1 MSTTVRRLADRKAIV
16 TGAGRG
22 IGQAMAV
29 RFAQEGARVAVVD
42 IDRGSAEATAGL
54 IRDGG
59 GDATALTADL
69 TRIDRIEA
77 MIEEAVSFLGRL
89 DILVNNAGRV
99 EIKPFLDV
107 TETEWDQVMDLNL
120 KGTYFCMQAGARQMI
135 RQGGGGRIINM
146 SSISGRHGRAD
157 SSVYAASKMAIISIT
172 QSAAL
177 AFADRGILV
186 NALCPGVVATPMW
199 DHIDEDR
206 ARLFGYERGTARAR
220 LVEKIP
226 LKRVSEPEEIAAA
239 AVFVASDENTLITGQ
254 AINVDGGMEMN

>member
-1 MSTTVRRLADRKAIV
+1 MSKSERRLADKTAIV

-29 RFAQEGARVAVVD
+29 RFAQEGARVAAVD
-42 IDRGSAEATAGL
+42 IDLESAEATAGL

-59 GDATALTADL
+59 GEAVALAADL
-69 TRIDRIEA
+69 TRTDRIEP
-77 MIEEAVSFLGRL
+77 MIEEAVSFLDRL

-107 TETEWDQVMDLNL
+107 TETEWDQIMDLNL
-120 KGTYFCMQAGARQMI
+120 KGAYFCMQAGARQMI

-177 AFADRGILV
+177 ALAERGILV

>member
-1 MSTTVRRLADRKAIV
+1 MSEKGRLAGKKAVV

-22 IGQAMAV
+22 IGQAIAL
-29 RFAQEGARVAVVD
+29 RLAQEGAHVAAVD
-42 IDRGSAEATAGL
+42 IDRDSAEATAGL

-59 GDATALTADL
+59 GAAAALTVDL
-69 TRIDRIEA
+69 VRVDLIEPL
-77 MIEEAVSFLGRL
+77 IEEAVSTLGRL
-89 DILVNNAGRV
+89 DILINNAGRV

-107 TETEWDQVMDLNL
+107 TETEWDQIMDLNL
-120 KGTYFCMQAGARQMI
+120 KGTYFCMQAGARRMI
-135 RQGGGGRIINM
+135 RQGDGGHIINM

-157 SSVYAASKMAIISIT
+157 SSAYAASKMGIISIT

-177 AFADRGILV
+177 ALADHGILV

-226 LKRVSEPEEIAAA
+226 LKRVAQTEEIAAA
-239 AVFVASDENTLITGQ
+239 AAFIASDENTLITGQ

>member
-1 MSTTVRRLADRKAIV
+1 MSEKGRLAGKKAVV

-22 IGQAMAV
+22 IGQAIAL
-29 RFAQEGARVAVVD
+29 RLAQEGAHVAAVD
-42 IDRGSAEATAGL
+42 IDRDSAEATAGL

-59 GDATALTADL
+59 SAAAALTVDL
-69 TRIDRIEA
+69 VRVDLIEP
-77 MIEEAVSFLGRL
+77 MIEEAVSTLGRL

-107 TETEWDQVMDLNL
+107 TETEWDQIMDLNL
-120 KGTYFCMQAGARQMI
+120 KGTYFCMQAGARRMI
-135 RQGGGGRIINM
+135 RQGDGGRIINM

-157 SSVYAASKMAIISIT
+157 SSAYAASKMGIISIT

-177 AFADRGILV
+177 AFADHGILV

-226 LKRVSEPEEIAAA
+226 LKRVAQTEEIAAA
-239 AVFVASDENTLITGQ
+239 AVFIASDENTLITGQ

>member
-1 MSTTVRRLADRKAIV
+1 MSTPGRLVEKRAIV
-16 TGAGRG
+16 TGAGSG
-22 IGQAMAV
+22 IGRAIAL
-29 RFAQEGARVAVVD
+29 RLAQEGAHVAAVD
-42 IDRGSAEATAGL
+42 IDRESAEATAGL

-59 GDATALTADL
+59 GTATALTVDL
-69 TRIDRIEA
+69 VRVDFIEP
-77 MIEEAVSFLGRL
+77 MIQEAVSSLGRL

-99 EIKPFLDV
+99 EIKPFLDL
-107 TETEWDQVMDLNL
+107 TETEWDQTMDLNL

-135 RQGGGGRIINM
+135 RQGDGGRIINM
-146 SSISGRHGRAD
+146 SSISGRRGRAD
-157 SSVYAASKMAIISIT
+157 SSAYAASKMGIISIT

-177 AFADRGILV
+177 ALAGHGILV
-186 NALCPGVVATPMW
+186 NALCPGIVATPMW

-226 LKRVSEPEEIAAA
+226 LKRVAQTEEIAAA
-239 AVFVASDENTLITGQ
+239 AVFIASEENTLITGQ

>member
-1 MSTTVRRLADRKAIV
+1 MSEKGRLAGKKAVV

-22 IGQAMAV
+22 IGQAIAL
-29 RFAQEGARVAVVD
+29 RLAQEGAHVAAVD
-42 IDRGSAEATAGL
+42 IDRDSAEATAGL

-59 GDATALTADL
+59 GAAEALTVDL
-69 TRIDRIEA
+69 VRVDLIEP
-77 MIEEAVSFLGRL
+77 MVEEAVSTLGRL

-107 TETEWDQVMDLNL
+107 TETEWDQIMDLNL
-120 KGTYFCMQAGARQMI
+120 KGTYFCMQAGARRMI
-135 RQGGGGRIINM
+135 RQGDGGRIINM

-157 SSVYAASKMAIISIT
+157 SSAYAASKMGIISIT

-177 AFADRGILV
+177 ALADHGILV

-226 LKRVSEPEEIAAA
+226 LKRVAQTEEIAAA
-239 AVFVASDENTLITGQ
+239 AAFIASDENTLITGQ

>member
-1 MSTTVRRLADRKAIV
+1 MSGMGRLADKRAVV

-22 IGQAMAV
+22 IGRAIALKL
-29 RFAQEGARVAVVD
+29 AQEGAHVATVD
-42 IDRGSAEATAGL
+42 IDRESAEATAGR

-59 GDATALTADL
+59 GAAAALTVDL
-69 TRIDRIEA
+69 VRVGLIEP
-77 MIEEAVSFLGRL
+77 MIQEAVSTLGRL

-107 TETEWDQVMDLNL
+107 TETEWDQIMDVNL

-135 RQGGGGRIINM
+135 RQGDGGRIINM

-157 SSVYAASKMAIISIT
+157 SSAYAASKMGIISIT

-177 AFADRGILV
+177 ALADHGILV
-186 NALCPGVVATPMW
+186 NALCPGVVDTPMW

-226 LKRVSEPEEIAAA
+226 LKRVAQTEEIAAA
-239 AVFVASDENTLITGQ
+239 AVFIASDENTLITGQ

>member
-1 MSTTVRRLADRKAIV
+1 MNTAGRLVNKCTIV

-22 IGQAMAV
+22 IGQAMAL

-42 IDRGSAEATAGL
+42 INKESAETTASL

-59 GDATALTADL
+59 GHAMALTVDL
-69 TRIDRIEA
+69 VQIDQIERL
-77 MIEEAVSFLGRL
+77 IEKSVSFLGRL

-107 TETEWDQVMDLNL
+107 TETEWDDTMDLNL
-120 KGTYFCMQAGARQMI
+120 KGAYFCMQEGARQMI
-135 RQGGGGRIINM
+135 RQGDGGRIINM
-146 SSISGRHGRAD
+146 SSISGRHGRSD

-177 AFADRGILV
+177 ALAERGILV

-206 ARLFGYERGTARAR
+206 ARLFGYERGTARNQ

-226 LKRVSEPEEIAAA
+226 LKRVAETEEIAAA
-239 AVFVASDENTLITGQ
+239 AVFLASDENTLITGQ

>member
-1 MSTTVRRLADRKAIV
+1 MSTSKRLDGKCALV

-22 IGQAMAV
+22 IGRAIAL
-29 RFAQEGARVAVVD
+29 RFAREGARVAAVD
-42 IDRGSAEATAGL
+42 IDREGAEETAGQ

-59 GDATALTADL
+59 GVATALSVDL
-69 TRIDRIEA
+69 VQIAHIEP
-77 MIEEAVSFLGRL
+77 MIAEAVSFLGRL

-107 TETEWDQVMDLNL
+107 TETEWDEVMDLNL
-120 KGTYFCMQAGARQMI
+120 KGTYFCLQAGARYMI
-135 RQGGGGRIINM
+135 RQGDGGRIINM

-177 AFADRGILV
+177 AFAERGILV
-186 NALCPGVVATPMW
+186 NALCPGVVATAMW

-226 LKRVSEPEEIAAA
+226 LKRASEPEEIATA
-239 AVFVASDENTLITGQ
+239 AVFIASDENTLITGQ
-254 AINVDGGMEMN
+254 SINVDGGMEMN

>member
-1 MSTTVRRLADRKAIV
+1 MSVSGRLAEKRAVV

-22 IGQAMAV
+22 IGQAIAL
-29 RFAQEGARVAVVD
+29 RLAQEGARVAAVD
-42 IDRGSAEATAGL
+42 IDRESGEATASL

-59 GDATALTADL
+59 GSATALTVDL
-69 TRIDRIEA
+69 VRVERIQP
-77 MIEEAVSFLGRL
+77 MIEEAVSTLGGL

-99 EIKPFLDV
+99 EIKPFLDL
-107 TETEWDQVMDLNL
+107 TEAEWDQTMDLNL

-135 RQGGGGRIINM
+135 RQGDGGRIINM
-146 SSISGRHGRAD
+146 SSIAGRHGRAD
-157 SSVYAASKMAIISIT
+157 SSAYAASKMAIISIT

-177 AFADRGILV
+177 ALAGHQILV
-186 NALCPGVVATPMW
+186 NALCPGIVATPMW

-226 LKRVSEPEEIAAA
+226 LKRVAQTEEIAAA
-239 AVFVASDENTLITGQ
+239 AVFIASDENTLITGQ

>member
-1 MSTTVRRLADRKAIV
+1 MSEKGRLAGKKAVV

-22 IGQAMAV
+22 IGQAIAL
-29 RFAQEGARVAVVD
+29 RLAQEGAHVASVD
-42 IDRGSAEATAGL
+42 IDRDSAEATAGL

-59 GDATALTADL
+59 GTAAALTVDL
-69 TRIDRIEA
+69 VRVDLIEP
-77 MIEEAVSFLGRL
+77 MIEEAVSTLGRL

-107 TETEWDQVMDLNL
+107 TETEWDQIMDLNL
-120 KGTYFCMQAGARQMI
+120 KGTYFCMQAGARRMI
-135 RQGGGGRIINM
+135 RQGDGGRIINM

-157 SSVYAASKMAIISIT
+157 SSAYAASKMGIISIT

-177 AFADRGILV
+177 AFADHGILV

-226 LKRVSEPEEIAAA
+226 LKRVAQTEEIAAA
-239 AVFVASDENTLITGQ
+239 AVFIASDENTLITGQ

>member
-1 MSTTVRRLADRKAIV
+1 MSIPGRLVEKRAIV
-16 TGAGRG
+16 TGAGSG
-22 IGQAMAV
+22 IGRAIAV
-29 RFAQEGARVAVVD
+29 RLAQEGALVAAVD
-42 IDRGSAEATAGL
+42 IDRESAEATAGL

-59 GDATALTADL
+59 GNATALTVDL
-69 TRIDRIEA
+69 VRIDLIEP
-77 MIEEAVSFLGRL
+77 MIQEAVSSLGRL

-99 EIKPFLDV
+99 EIRPFLDL
-107 TETEWDQVMDLNL
+107 TETEWDQTMDLNL

-135 RQGGGGRIINM
+135 RQGDGGRIVNM
-146 SSISGRHGRAD
+146 SSIAGRHGRAD
-157 SSVYAASKMAIISIT
+157 SSAYAASKMGIISIT

-177 AFADRGILV
+177 ALAGHGILV

-220 LVEKIP
+220 LVENIP
-226 LKRVSEPEEIAAA
+226 LKRVAQTEEIAAA
-239 AVFVASDENTLITGQ
+239 AVFIASEENTLITGQ